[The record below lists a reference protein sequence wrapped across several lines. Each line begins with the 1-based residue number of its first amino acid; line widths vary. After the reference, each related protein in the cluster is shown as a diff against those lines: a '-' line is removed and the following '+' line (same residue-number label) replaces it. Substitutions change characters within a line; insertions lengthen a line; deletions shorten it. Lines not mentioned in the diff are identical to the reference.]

1 MEERKKNELNA
12 AAFFPC
18 FLPSTQFLAS
28 LYSAW
33 EFVNRISREEEEGTV
48 NIYGQEFCGRA
59 DSDIDLLPATDK
71 LFAVRKIGRS
81 HPPGSSLEGVQ
92 RQITRRVKQQ
102 LGREKK
108 EACALVASG
117 YERGEINNE
126 QQPRQPKGFRTCMG
140 PTVLAGGQA
149 SMQEQL

>member
-1 MEERKKNELNA
+1 MYYLRKTTTA
-12 AAFFPC
+12 TTATR
-18 FLPSTQFLAS
+18 SDSYHRS
-28 LYSAW
+28 L
-33 EFVNRISREEEEGTV
+33 R
-48 NIYGQEFCGRA
+48 
-59 DSDIDLLPATDK
+59 L
-71 LFAVRKIGRS
+71 
-81 HPPGSSLEGVQ
+81 
-92 RQITRRVKQQ
+92 KQQ